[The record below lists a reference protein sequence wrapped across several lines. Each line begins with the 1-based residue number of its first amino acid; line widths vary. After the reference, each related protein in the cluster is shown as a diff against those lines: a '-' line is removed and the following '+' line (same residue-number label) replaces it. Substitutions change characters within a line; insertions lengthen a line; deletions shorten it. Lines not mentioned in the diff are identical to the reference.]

1 MRQSILLLSFLIAF
15 SSSAVYGTPVTEP
28 SDPTPAKND
37 APSAGLVD
45 ATTPAADLSD
55 YALPDERL
63 SLSLIDSSPD
73 DSYLAVKCDSQNQ
86 LFVGGRRKLF
96 VLKPNDDGTWK
107 PRELVYEFPEHT
119 WVYDIEFRGDDVFV
133 STVSA
138 IYRLP
143 GARVST
149 KDIKPVRLL
158 YGIPRGHTHQC
169 FHALAWGP
177 NGKLFFTFGDPSW
190 YYGDFTRPDHW
201 AHWTFIYGPE
211 EKQQKYNGVGAAM
224 CINPDGTELEGYTRG
239 LRNSCGMCF
248 DSSWN
253 LFTNDNDH
261 EQFPAIYSPGRLL
274 HIVQHAYF
282 AWPNGWLRSKAPGR
296 MDLLETINED
306 LGRYVPVLQA
316 YYNDAGLPD

>member
-1 MRQSILLLSFLIAF
+1 MLRFSVLFSFLLYV
-15 SSSAVYGTPVTEP
+15 AVITPTVVAAPNELGQP
-28 SDPTPAKND
+28 KNEKSTD
-37 APSAGLVD
+37 LVE
-45 ATTPAADLSD
+45 ATTKTEADLSD

-63 SLSLIDSSPD
+63 SLSLVDSSPD

-143 GARVST
+143 GARTST

-190 YYGDFTRPDHW
+190 YLLAIRLGTTATSRAPITGPTGRLFMAQKKNSKSTTVLVQRCPSIRTVRNSKATRADFETAVVCVLIPTGICSPTTTTTNSSLRSIHR
-201 AHWTFIYGPE
+201 
-211 EKQQKYNGVGAAM
+211 
-224 CINPDGTELEGYTRG
+224 DGCYILSSMLTSRG
-239 LRNSCGMCF
+239 LTVGCDQRR
-248 DSSWN
+248 
-253 LFTNDNDH
+253 
-261 EQFPAIYSPGRLL
+261 PAEWI
-274 HIVQHAYF
+274 
-282 AWPNGWLRSKAPGR
+282 
-296 MDLLETINED
+296 
-306 LGRYVPVLQA
+306 
-316 YYNDAGLPD
+316 

>member
-201 AHWTFIYGPE
+201 AHWTFIYLSL
-211 EKQQKYNGVGAAM
+211 
-224 CINPDGTELEGYTRG
+224 I
-239 LRNSCGMCF
+239 
-248 DSSWN
+248 
-253 LFTNDNDH
+253 
-261 EQFPAIYSPGRLL
+261 
-274 HIVQHAYF
+274 HI
-282 AWPNGWLRSKAPGR
+282 
-296 MDLLETINED
+296 
-306 LGRYVPVLQA
+306 
-316 YYNDAGLPD
+316 

>member
-1 MRQSILLLSFLIAF
+1 MLRFALLLSFLIPL
-15 SSSAVYGTPVTEP
+15 SSSVLHAHPLNDPVHSGKE
-28 SDPTPAKND
+28 
-37 APSAGLVD
+37 GLVE
-45 ATTPAADLSD
+45 ATTNPEADLSD

-96 VLKPNDDGTWK
+96 VLKPNGDGTWK

-143 GARVST
+143 GARTST
-149 KDIKPVRLL
+149 KDIEAVRLL

-201 AHWTFIYGPE
+201 AHWTFIYGPD

-224 CINPDGTELEGYTRG
+224 CINPDGTELEGYTCLLYTSPSPRDAT
-239 LRNSCGMCF
+239 LSRMP
-248 DSSWN
+248 SS
-253 LFTNDNDH
+253 
-261 EQFPAIYSPGRLL
+261 A
-274 HIVQHAYF
+274 
-282 AWPNGWLRSKAPGR
+282 
-296 MDLLETINED
+296 
-306 LGRYVPVLQA
+306 
-316 YYNDAGLPD
+316 